1 MRVIANKRNDYH
13 LQQAATDME
22 SGTTTSI
29 SIDEAY
35 CRLQIKDRTAV
46 DEMVFMYYQELTK
59 DVGAGSR
66 DHYAEA
72 LRAIALE
79 RSSTYLFAKL
89 DDPNAIVA
97 PARSTSDQ
105 PIGLDNIGNTC
116 YLNSLLQYYYTV
128 KAIRN
133 VVMNF
138 QDHRMSLSEEDI
150 KKKRVGGR
158 SVAKAEIIK
167 AQKCK

>member
-1 MRVIANKRNDYH
+1 
-13 LQQAATDME
+13 ME

-35 CRLQIKDRTAV
+35 RRLQIKDRTAA

-59 DVGAGSR
+59 DVGVGSR

-97 PARSTSDQ
+97 PARSTSEQ

-128 KAIRN
+128 KFVRN
-133 VVMNF
+133 MVMNF

-150 KKKRVGGR
+150 KRKRVGGR

-167 AQKCK
+167 AQKCKP